1 MPSAPA
7 LAMAQNERA
16 RLPPEVEHRGA
27 RKEGQ
32 PVTTEDNRAWIRRYF
47 LDEVWNKGN
56 VALVPK
62 LFAPDCPV
70 HDPTIAGISGPDGV
84 IRFVTTCRMAFP
96 DLQLTIEDQV
106 AEGNKVATRF
116 TLRGTHTGRFLD
128 IAPTGKQVTVT
139 GMNIARV
146 VDGKIVESWPLR
158 DDLGLLHQ
166 LGAIPQK

>member
-1 MPSAPA
+1 LTRTMSFHYNHAVRVA
-7 LAMAQNERA
+7 
-16 RLPPEVEHRGA
+16 H
-27 RKEGQ
+27 KEGQ

-62 LFAPDCPV
+62 LFAPDCRV

-84 IRFVTTCRMAFP
+84 IRFVTMCRAAFP
-96 DLQLTIEDQV
+96 DLQLTIEDQI
-106 AEGNKVATRF
+106 ADGNKVATRF
-116 TLRGTHTGRFLD
+116 TLRGTQTGRFLD

-139 GMNIARV
+139 GMNIAHVLHGR
-146 VDGKIVESWPLR
+146 IVESWLLR

-166 LGAIPQK
+166 LGVVPQMEGVRTPQG